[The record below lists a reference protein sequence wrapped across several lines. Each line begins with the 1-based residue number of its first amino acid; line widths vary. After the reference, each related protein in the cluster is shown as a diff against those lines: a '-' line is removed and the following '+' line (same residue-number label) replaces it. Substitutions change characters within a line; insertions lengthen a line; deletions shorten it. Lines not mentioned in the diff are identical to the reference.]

1 MLWQRVATALV
12 LIPLVIG
19 SLFFLAPAYLG
30 LVMVAVVAIG
40 GWEWAR
46 LACKPTRFHQ
56 GLFAALFATLTLA
69 VLCAGGVLDDPSRL
83 MANLMPLWQVS
94 ALWWLVAVIG
104 VLIFPRGRRVWRHRT
119 ALSLAGLFTLIP
131 FGAAVVAVAAYEHG
145 AAVHLGPK
153 LLLATMVVVW
163 CADSGAYFAGRRF
176 GKRKLSPAVS
186 PGKTWEGFFGGMA
199 AALAAAMLAV
209 AVLNLPTADGWP
221 FVGAACAA
229 AVISVFGDLSESMF
243 KRMAGIKD
251 SGRILPGHGGLLDRV
266 DSLCAALPL
275 FALCYLWLGAA

>member
-1 MLWQRVATALV
+1 MLWQRVVTALA

-19 SLFFLAPAYLG
+19 GLFFLAPVYLG
-30 LVMVAVVAIG
+30 LVMVVVIAIG

-46 LACKPTRFHQ
+46 LACKPTRVQQ
-56 GLFAALFATLTLA
+56 GLFAACFATLTLV
-69 VLCAGGVLDDPSRL
+69 VLSVGGVLDDPAQL
-83 MANLMPLWQVS
+83 MAKLLPLWQLS

-104 VLIFPRGRRVWRHRT
+104 VLIFPRGRRLWRHRT
-119 ALSLAGLFTLIP
+119 ALTLAGLFTLIP
-131 FGAAVVAVAAYEHG
+131 FSAALVAIAAFEHDSQL
-145 AAVHLGPK
+145 HLGPK

-199 AALAAAMLAV
+199 AALAAAMVAV
-209 AVLNLPTADGWP
+209 VVLNLPMADGWP

-275 FALCYLWLGAA
+275 FALCYLWLGGV

>member
-1 MLWQRVATALV
+1 MLWQRVVTALV

-19 SLFFLAPAYLG
+19 ALFYLSPVYLG

-56 GLFAALFATLTLA
+56 GLFAALFAVLTLA
-69 VLCAGGVLDDPSRL
+69 ALCLGGIVEDPPAL
-83 MANLMPLWQVS
+83 MARLLPLWQIS
-94 ALWWLVAVIG
+94 ALWWLVAVAG
-104 VLIFPRGRRVWRHRT
+104 VLIFPRGRRVWRHRS

-131 FGAAVVAVAAYEHG
+131 FGAAVVAIAAFEQG
-145 AAVHLGPK
+145 TEPHLGPR
-153 LLLATMVVVW
+153 LLLATMIVVW

-209 AVLNLPTADGWP
+209 VVLNLAPGGGWS

-266 DSLCAALPL
+266 DSLCAALPI
-275 FALCYLWLGAA
+275 FALCYLWLGGL